1 MTYDEHFECVRRW
14 NFIVIRAGL
23 GLTVPLVHLL
33 LEVFFE
39 AHDLLGLFFLRV
51 SEPDAETAGGA
62 LHALRLV
69 IVLVLERLGRQR
81 VSQHGS
87 KAVPDL
93 SNSFGLRLEDVWSH

>member
-1 MTYDEHFECVRRW
+1 MTYDEHLECVRSW
-14 NFIVIRAGL
+14 DFIVDSSGL
-23 GLTVPLVHLL
+23 GLTIPLAYFL

-51 SEPDAETAGGA
+51 SEPDAKTARGA

-69 IVLVLERLGRQR
+69 IVLMLERLGRQR

-93 SNSFGLRLEDVWSH
+93 S